1 MGYTPYSAVRG
12 SSFADVTDDRLDY
25 IETEVA
31 ARVAALE
38 AADAALVDAWTSYTP
53 TTGITLGTAGTKS
66 GAFRVEFTGGVGYQ
80 MDLKFSVTIGTS
92 GHSLATPTFELPA
105 TYTATVA
112 TAVWGHL
119 DDGGAA
125 WLPVM
130 GIVAAGS
137 NSVALKTIA
146 GAALSDS
153 VPITWASGD
162 KLYIQSRLQV
172 TYTAP

>member
-1 MGYTPYSAVRG
+1 MAYTPYSAVRG
-12 SSFADVTDDRLDY
+12 SNFADVTDDRLDY

-38 AADAALVDAWTSYTP
+38 AADAALVDAWTAYTP
-53 TTGITLGTAGTKS
+53 TTGITLGTGGTKS
-66 GAFRVEFTGGVGYQ
+66 GAFRVEHTGATGYV
-80 MDLKFSVTIGTS
+80 MDLKFSVTIGSS

-105 TYTATVA
+105 TYTATVSA
-112 TAVWGHL
+112 AVFGHL

-125 WLPVM
+125 WLPIFGV
-130 GIVAAGS
+130 IEAAS
-137 NSVALKTIA
+137 NSVALKAIA
-146 GAALSDS
+146 GTALSNS